1 MTTKVSLVSAF
12 LLAMVATPAIGHA
25 NETMRG
31 SRQQSQIETK
41 LKKDTEL
48 KDVRVKCE
56 EVVTLTGK
64 VASESERMRAERLA
78 SASGA
83 TRIDNQ
89 IEVDGS
95 LAKAHIDERADAA
108 KERAQARADIEKNQ
122 IDRKAEAA
130 KDRMDQKDTTDTKPS
145 VGDDVSD
152 TWITT
157 KLKSKYTTE
166 SAFKGASIHVETDGK
181 GTVSLTGNVPS
192 PAAHVKALEIAR
204 ATKGV
209 REVHDEL
216 KIVADAP

>member
-1 MTTKVSLVSAF
+1 MTMKISLVSAF
-12 LLAMVATPAIGHA
+12 LLVMGAAPVTGHA
-25 NETMRG
+25 NETTNASPKQ
-31 SRQQSQIETK
+31 SRIESK
-41 LKKDTEL
+41 LKKDADL
-48 KDVRVKCE
+48 KDVHVKCD

-64 VASESERMRAERLA
+64 VASESDRMRAERLA

-95 LAKAHIDERADAA
+95 LAKARIDDRADAA
-108 KERAQARADIEKNQ
+108 KDRVQTRGDIEKNR
-122 IDRKAEAA
+122 IDRRAELA
-130 KDRMDQKDTTDTKPS
+130 KDRAENKDEGDTKPS

-181 GTVSLTGNVPS
+181 GTVSLSGSVPS
-192 PAAHVKALEIAR
+192 PAAHVKALEVAR

-209 REVHDEL
+209 RDVHDEL
-216 KIVADAP
+216 QVVANAP